1 MPVVLART
9 VEVALWVIEA
19 NRECPLSDGV
29 ADGEW
34 QDTTFGD
41 ELWGLFPAVAADLRA
56 TIAQGI
62 LQVDVP
68 AQPPARLPHVV
79 SEAAPFPRGSRITVA
94 VPIRE
99 GDATAWLSQAEIQRL
114 LSVGWTNA
122 GGPSDEFLRAL
133 IEQTVV
139 AASRPASPSAQGPG
153 IGEGEAGWK
162 GAFEQAHADL
172 VRTGL
177 QLGQPSTL
185 VQWEGPGV
193 VQYFE
198 QQNEWAVRLGAVRSS

>member
-1 MPVVLART
+1 MSPYEDREAVHWNCHNTDCCVGHDLIGTTDAIDTAGDGELLATWLART

-79 SEAAPFPRGSRITVA
+79 SEAAPFPRGVGSRSLF
-94 VPIRE
+94 P
-99 GDATAWLSQAEIQRL
+99 
-114 LSVGWTNA
+114 SV
-122 GGPSDEFLRAL
+122 RAMP
-133 IEQTVV
+133 
-139 AASRPASPSAQGPG
+139 RRG
-153 IGEGEAGWK
+153 
-162 GAFEQAHADL
+162 
-172 VRTGL
+172 
-177 QLGQPSTL
+177 
-185 VQWEGPGV
+185 
-193 VQYFE
+193 
-198 QQNEWAVRLGAVRSS
+198 